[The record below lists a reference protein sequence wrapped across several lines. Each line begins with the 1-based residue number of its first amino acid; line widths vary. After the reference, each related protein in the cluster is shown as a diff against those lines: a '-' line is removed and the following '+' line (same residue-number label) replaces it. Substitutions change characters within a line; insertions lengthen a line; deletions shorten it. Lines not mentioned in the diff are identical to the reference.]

1 MDPDWQRLQAIAQ
14 DGQTQLVS
22 SSACQHLSFLP
33 FGFYPAGASLHGL
46 PAEALAD
53 AAEQRTAL
61 PC

>member
-1 MDPDWQRLQAIAQ
+1 MDPDRLRRVMRLQVIAQ

-22 SSACQHLSFLP
+22 LLP

-46 PAEALAD
+46 PAEALAG
-53 AAEQRTAL
+53 AAEQLTAL